1 MLEKNRVQ
9 LIIINTL
16 IWRISMNDFK
26 WFAIMLVGSMAAI
39 FGCLAYS
46 EHTKSEC
53 RVAGFAAHQAPADVQ
68 QVCGE

>member
-1 MLEKNRVQ
+1 
-9 LIIINTL
+9 
-16 IWRISMNDFK
+16 MNDFK

-68 QVCGE
+68 QVCGEKPKF